1 MFVCLPIF
9 FMSGVAGAF
18 FRPLATAYVL
28 AVMASLVVALIV
40 TPALCLILLPN
51 AIENSHESFLSRWV
65 RSAYGAIL
73 PGIMRRPI
81 VVYALLLISLIAA
94 GLGYTR
100 L

>member
-28 AVMASLVVALIV
+28 AVMASLVVALII

-51 AIENSHESFLSRWV
+51 AIEGSREAWLSRYI

-73 PGIMRRPI
+73 PAILRRPI
-81 VVYALLLISLIAA
+81 LVYVFLGASVLFALV
-94 GLGYTR
+94 GVTQ
-100 L
+100 